1 MTTLSE
7 NEILSKWTTATGC
20 PPKRVGKEWRGRCP
34 IHEADGMP
42 HRPSCDMTF
51 TDGKA
56 IWACRSRGCESG
68 KINEAILGRREPSYT
83 PPRPKAAEP
92 PPAAAPKKTYA
103 SADDGIAALS
113 QSHGRKP
120 DMTWRYRNADG
131 EHVGTVLRW
140 SNTNG
145 TKDILPLTK
154 QSDGSWA
161 CAAMPEPRPLY
172 RLPELLAAPMD
183 TPIYFSEGEKCCD
196 ALEPLG
202 LLAVTTAGGAKA
214 PAKTD
219 LTPLAGRTVYI
230 LPDADAPGEKYAAD
244 VAGILHGLGCKVK
257 IVRLPGLP
265 DGGDIVDYLAAL
277 PDDGL
282 SPEQICED
290 IQATANKA
298 AVWQPAA
305 SDTAK
310 KTTATPAEPTRS
322 ILELCHNVAGL
333 LSDPQ
338 PLAEP
343 IIDGGLRRGEV
354 GLWVG
359 ATKTAKSWS
368 IMHWH
373 IAVATGGQCFNY
385 QCRRGPSL
393 MIDCE
398 LALSTNTHRLKRVAE
413 LYGEPDLSSVEL
425 VSFRENP
432 ITIDG
437 LIPML
442 EQVPPRRFDF
452 ITIDPIFK
460 LLPADADEN
469 NNAFVASFFARL
481 IALAT
486 KLDCAILCVHHTS
499 KGLQSGK
506 AVSDLGAGAGAQSRA
521 VDWHCGLREHAEAG
535 CVSLHTLCRSFPPS
549 EPSVWELTPPSMTAR
564 PELDPESM
572 KQPKPRKAK
581 SAEPAP
587 EKPEKPNWET
597 IAKLANEDPHDAA
610 WFAANMGLSERKSTE
625 LLRQAAAKKRL
636 HLWRP
641 KNPRDPHQWATV
653 PQPLTG

>member
-1 MTTLSE
+1 MTLPGGKPG
-7 NEILSKWTTATGC
+7 NIGVKIVTTESYPNAAADTT
-20 PPKRVGKEWRGRCP
+20 KLP
-34 IHEADGMP
+34 I
-42 HRPSCDMTF
+42 R
-51 TDGKA
+51 
-56 IWACRSRGCESG
+56 WANAEKQLLGNCLARLPNDIPRRREEHSTALLNARDKLGGYHWASAR
-68 KINEAILGRREPSYT
+68 NEAIFKAKIRIAESGPYPGPDAVIAELRRINNLEAADFAAELAREYWSDAELLVWAAQCLELGRACEAYS
-83 PPRPKAAEP
+83 AAERIQ
-92 PPAAAPKKTYA
+92 AKLDA
-103 SADDGIAALS
+103 G
-113 QSHGRKP
+113 QS
-120 DMTWRYRNADG
+120 M
-131 EHVGTVLRW
+131 
-140 SNTNG
+140 
-145 TKDILPLTK
+145 
-154 QSDGSWA
+154 
-161 CAAMPEPRPLY
+161 
-172 RLPELLAAPMD
+172 
-183 TPIYFSEGEKCCD
+183 
-196 ALEPLG
+196 
-202 LLAVTTAGGAKA
+202 
-214 PAKTD
+214 
-219 LTPLAGRTVYI
+219 
-230 LPDADAPGEKYAAD
+230 ADAGPEIAKLHAA
-244 VAGILHGLGCKVK
+244 
-257 IVRLPGLP
+257 
-265 DGGDIVDYLAAL
+265 
-277 PDDGL
+277 
-282 SPEQICED
+282 
-290 IQATANKA
+290 
-298 AVWQPAA
+298 
-305 SDTAK
+305 
-310 KTTATPAEPTRS
+310 ATPAEPPRS
-322 ILELCHNVAGL
+322 ILDLCHNVAGL
-333 LSDPQ
+333 LSDPK

-359 ATKTAKSWS
+359 GTKTAKSWS

-373 IAVATGGQCFNY
+373 IAVATGGQCFEY
-385 QCRRGPSL
+385 PCRRGPSL

-413 LYGEPDLSSVEL
+413 LYGEPDVSSIEL

-442 EQVPPRRFDF
+442 ERVPPRRFDF

-460 LLPADADEN
+460 LLPPDADEN
-469 NNAFVASFFARL
+469 NNAFIASFFARL

-506 AVSDLGAGAGAQSRA
+506 AISDLGAGAGAQSRA

-564 PELDPESM
+564 TELDPDAL

-610 WFAANMGLSERKSTE
+610 WFAANVDLSERKITE